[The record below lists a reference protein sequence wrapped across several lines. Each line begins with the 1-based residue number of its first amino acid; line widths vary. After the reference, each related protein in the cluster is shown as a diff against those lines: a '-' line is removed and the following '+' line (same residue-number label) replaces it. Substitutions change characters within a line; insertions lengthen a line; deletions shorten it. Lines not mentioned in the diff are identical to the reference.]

1 MIHRRSSAQFR
12 GTPKTPLF
20 EVLQTTR
27 DGPVTA
33 VRAFY
38 CDVMDERARKEFVRF
53 DAVWRKVFPFAS
65 HMDFNKDSA
74 EIWIHVPHPRTRKF
88 HNTYGIQLNQWLKFC
103 RRWEILLSP
112 DLPSYLRP

>member
-1 MIHRRSSAQFR
+1 MTYRHSSATFR
-12 GTPKTPLF
+12 GTPESPLL
-20 EVLQTTR
+20 EVLQTR
-27 DGPVTA
+27 NDGPVTV

-53 DAVWRKVFPFAS
+53 DTVWRKVFPVMSLMQF
-65 HMDFNKDSA
+65 DKDSA
-74 EIWIHVPHPRTRKF
+74 EIWIYVPHPRTRKF